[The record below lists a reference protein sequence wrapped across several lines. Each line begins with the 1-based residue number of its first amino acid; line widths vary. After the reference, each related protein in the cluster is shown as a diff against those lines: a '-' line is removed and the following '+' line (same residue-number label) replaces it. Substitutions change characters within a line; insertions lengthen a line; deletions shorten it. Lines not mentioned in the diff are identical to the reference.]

1 MTMSMLSSFVS
12 KRLRDARYKLLG
24 DGSYFGE
31 IPSLKGV
38 WANAKNI
45 EDCRKEL
52 KSALEDWILFSVK
65 ESGSIPGLRIGTD
78 RRKMLKH
85 A

>member
-1 MTMSMLSSFVS
+1 MISEYIL
-12 KRLRDARYKLLG
+12 KKLKQAHYKFLK

-31 IPSLKGV
+31 IPGLKGV
-38 WANAKNI
+38 WANAKNL

-52 KSALEDWILFSVK
+52 KSALEDWILFHVK
-65 ESGSIPGLRIGTD
+65 DGSPIPGFNIGAD
-78 RRKMLKH
+78 RRKMVKH

>member
-1 MTMSMLSSFVS
+1 MLSDFIT
-12 KRLRDARYKLLG
+12 KKLRGARYKLLK

-31 IPSLKGV
+31 IQELKGV
-38 WANAKNI
+38 WANAHNL

-52 KSALEDWILFSVK
+52 KSALEDWILFSIK
-65 ESGSIPGLRIGTD
+65 EAGSIPGLRIGID
-78 RRKMLKH
+78 KRKMVKH